1 MSAATRSA
9 GRHECT
15 PRAAF
20 NRVTGFAGI
29 VVWGVLGLCVAVSTA
44 YDIGQWVSAW

>member
-1 MSAATRSA
+1 MSAAIKHA
-9 GRHECT
+9 CT

-29 VVWGVLGLCVAVSTA
+29 VVWSVLGLCVAAATA
-44 YDIGQWVSAW
+44 YDVSQWVTGW

>member
-1 MSAATRSA
+1 MSAAIK
-9 GRHECT
+9 HECT

-29 VVWGVLGLCVAVSTA
+29 VVGGVLGLCVAASTVYDVSH
-44 YDIGQWVSAW
+44 WVAGW